1 MRRSTGGNRILA
13 ADSGIEEIPLSVKR
27 QLAEIR
33 DYDPERDIDF
43 GTVVVETRRVKSG
56 LLSVSVEA
64 DLLPSTEERA

>member
-1 MRRSTGGNRILA
+1 VKRSTGGNRILA
-13 ADSGIEEIPLSVKR
+13 ADSGIEEIALSVKR

-64 DLLPSTEERA
+64 DLT

>member
-33 DYDPERDIDF
+33 DYDPERDIDL
-43 GTVVVETRRVKSG
+43 GSSVVETRRVKSG
-56 LLSVSVEA
+56 LLSVNVEA
-64 DLLPSTEERA
+64 DLT